1 MPPPVVYM
9 IVSAAILAAGV
20 LLGASITYAATHNRK
35 PIQFTNVAEATKKV
49 LGRLAYPLKPKA
61 ADEKD
66 PTRDPKTRR
75 TS

>member
-9 IVSAAILAAGV
+9 IFSAAILAAGV

-49 LGRLAYPLKPKA
+49 LGALAYPLKAKEV
-61 ADEKD
+61 DEVGEA
-66 PTRDPKTRR
+66 RDPKTRR